1 MSAKQATQTSDPI
14 KSTSIKMRE
23 SLHKELKVA
32 AARDGRDM
40 GELVEEALRA
50 YLKGHRATK

>member
-1 MSAKQATQTSDPI
+1 MSAKQSTPTSDQI

-23 SLHKELKVA
+23 SLHRELKVA
-32 AARDGRDM
+32 AAREGRDM

-50 YLKGHRATK
+50 YLKGHRAAK